1 VPTFDQNLLADIL
14 SSANFCSSE
23 LSALKMAAMM
33 QRRTVKGASLT
44 GIASYFPAQ
53 NERCGI

>member
-1 VPTFDQNLLADIL
+1 
-14 SSANFCSSE
+14 
-23 LSALKMAAMM
+23 M